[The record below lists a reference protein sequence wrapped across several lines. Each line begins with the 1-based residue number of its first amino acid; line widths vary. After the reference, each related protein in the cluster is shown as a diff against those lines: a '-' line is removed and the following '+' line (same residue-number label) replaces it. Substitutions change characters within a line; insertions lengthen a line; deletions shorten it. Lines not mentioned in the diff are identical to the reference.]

1 MSRPDHDQIFETLML
16 GARPQKQKNLQIIH
30 DICAELQRL
39 GSKDFS
45 LATVGRMS
53 EARGGISQRA
63 LYNSTS
69 GDFKV
74 LIRAWANFATANKA
88 TTKTKPLRQSA
99 SDSDLLRKIDD
110 TVLRTLLGSI
120 IAERDRLRGEIQVLK
135 TNTKVTIDRRVLP
148 GHINV
153 TSQGQVLQIMSSAGL
168 SDTEKQ
174 ALAQAISP
182 DFLQQEGWTEGA
194 NGEIL
199 NRNGRKLF
207 DIGFANAI
215 RKSLM

>member
-88 TTKTKPLRQSA
+88 TTKTKPSGQST

-110 TVLRTLLGSI
+110 PVLRTLLGSI